1 MRSVLSRRWISPE
14 PLNVVPALVG
24 LPLAIPWRRA
34 LAMGLDLI
42 VVALLSGVSA
52 MWLLGRLL
60 LLVLQLR
67 SQRDDRIRMRPL
79 VGWLGARM
87 ATGGL
92 GFAQM
97 LWDVNRQALQDKA
110 AHTAAIDLR
119 VPRARSGWPAD
130 LIRQSGPWQQA
141 WMALWRM
148 QPGR

>member
-1 MRSVLSRRWISPE
+1 M
-14 PLNVVPALVG
+14 VG

-34 LAMGLDLI
+34 LAIGLDLI

-60 LLVLQLR
+60 VLQLR
-67 SQRDDRIRMRPL
+67 SQRDDRIRMPPL

-87 ATGGL
+87 AIGGL

-97 LWDVNRQALQDKA
+97 LWDVNRQALQDMA

-119 VPRARSGWPAD
+119 VPRARSGWPAG
-130 LIRQSGPWQQA
+130 LIRQRPLATGLDGPLADAAGALIANQA
-141 WMALWRM
+141 
-148 QPGR
+148 